1 MTRTIRYTLIALTL
15 FAGGCALAVRH
26 PSVAELQ
33 YNPGRYYDR
42 TVAVEGVVTSSWGI
56 PLVPFQMYK
65 VDDGTGE
72 VTVLAH
78 DGRTPP
84 RGARVRVRGKVEQL
98 AVFGGRSLGLHIR
111 EDDVDFRGRRW

>member
-1 MTRTIRYTLIALTL
+1 MTHYLRGTAIVLAL
-15 FAGGCALAVRH
+15 FVGGCALAVRH
-26 PSVAELQ
+26 PSVAELR

-42 TVAVEGVVTSSWGI
+42 TVAVEGVVTSSWGV

-72 VTVLAH
+72 VTVLAQH
-78 DGRTPP
+78 GRTPP
-84 RGARVRVRGKVEQL
+84 RGSRVKVKGKVEDV

-111 EDDVDFRGRRW
+111 EEDVDFKRR

>member
-1 MTRTIRYTLIALTL
+1 MTHLLRWTAIALAL
-15 FAGGCALAVRH
+15 VIGGCALAVRH

-65 VDDGTGE
+65 VDDGTGA

-84 RGARVRVRGKVEQL
+84 RGARVRVRGRVEQL
-98 AVFGGRSLGLHIR
+98 AVLGGRSIGLHIR
-111 EDDVDFRGRRW
+111 EDDVHFKRRW